1 MKCRRQD
8 QIRVHVYNPLD
19 ARFEKVSE
27 VLSSVVEGLFEGL
40 SDGGGDQVANDLW
53 IEVID
58 LDVQL
63 WEGGF
68 DEGFEVGF
76 ED

>member
-1 MKCRRQD
+1 MSQLIDRRLECTSLSWEG
-8 QIRVHVYNPLD
+8 Y
-19 ARFEKVSE
+19 
-27 VLSSVVEGLFEGL
+27 LSSVVEGLFEGL